1 MGWKWKKIGCRGES
15 WARSAA
21 SSLASPLFC
30 ASRVCV
36 CDAVVIHIKFDLKR
50 AGAILVIRRRTA
62 RFQLLDRFQKNHP
75 KMQDFF
81 FLKFFLKM
89 SAEFRI
95 NRLIIPAIMIC
106 RCENVWRRH
115 LMGAIVDL
123 KKKFQIPST
132 DLVEAVINL
141 SHLVPLFLGAA
152 QSDQQIAQKKS
163 KEADCKSIDFSAS
176 RGSSNSRHD

>member
-1 MGWKWKKIGCRGES
+1 
-15 WARSAA
+15 
-21 SSLASPLFC
+21 
-30 ASRVCV
+30 
-36 CDAVVIHIKFDLKR
+36 
-50 AGAILVIRRRTA
+50 
-62 RFQLLDRFQKNHP
+62 
-75 KMQDFF
+75 
-81 FLKFFLKM
+81 M